1 MERPGLFNCP
11 FHLYLLFS
19 FFAEEEIQNERRRT
33 EEHRAKLERENMRAR
48 AVAEAEGRIKEQ
60 RENEE
65 IHQRQLR
72 LRLLE
77 ERQTKIDSINAY
89 FRHLGEAA
97 NSFLTDPSKIGAA
110 ALAVSA
116 VFLGIW
122 GTREGVRVVGRA
134 IEKRIGTPPLVRDT
148 SRLTNHFALRK
159 RLARSL
165 GLGSSQEEGY
175 SFSDVI
181 LRQEISDRISR
192 LSTSVSNTKA
202 NGAPFRHMLFY
213 GPPGTGKTMVA
224 KRLARSTGL
233 DYAIMSGGD
242 VGPLGRDAVTELHRL
257 FDWANTSKRGLLLFI
272 DEADAFLASRS
283 RSNMSEDQRN
293 ALNALLYRTGE
304 NSKNFMMVLATNR
317 PGDLDRA
324 VADRVDEAMVFDL
337 PDLPARKKLVKQYYN
352 KFIIDAGK
360 EAKWGPFGLFSRPGA
375 RITIGEGIDDAYLDN
390 LAARLEGFS
399 GREISKLFISVQ
411 GDVYGRP
418 APRVLTKQIL
428 EEVVSW
434 KLKEHADKDKFS
446 TDASFDF
453 VAAGNRGS
461 ASSASSAAA
470 AAGSK
475 AADKPLR

>member
-1 MERPGLFNCP
+1 
-11 FHLYLLFS
+11 
-19 FFAEEEIQNERRRT
+19 
-33 EEHRAKLERENMRAR
+33 MRAR

-65 IHQRQLR
+65 IHQRQLKVR
-72 LRLLE
+72 LTE

-97 NSFLTDPSKIGAA
+97 NSFLTQPSKIGAA

-159 RLARSL
+159 RLARAV
-165 GLGSSQEEGY
+165 GLGGEEEGY

-181 LRQEISDRISR
+181 LRREISDRISR
-192 LSTSVSNTKA
+192 LSTSVANTKS

-283 RSNMSEDQRN
+283 RSNMSEEQRN

-337 PDLPARKKLVKQYYN
+337 PDLEARKKLVKQYYK
-352 KFIIDAGK
+352 KFILDAGK
-360 EAKWGPFGLFSRPGA
+360 EAKWGPFGLLTRPGA
-375 RITIGEGIDDAYLDN
+375 RITIGEGLDDAYLDQ
-390 LAARLEGFS
+390 LASRLDGFS
-399 GREISKLFISVQ
+399 GREISKLFISAQ

-418 APRVLTKQIL
+418 APRVLTKNIM
-428 EEVVSW
+428 EEIVGW
-434 KLKEHADKDKFS
+434 KLKEHQDKNKFS
-446 TDASFDF
+446 SDASFDF
-453 VAAGNRGS
+453 VAAGSRSTTTG
-461 ASSASSAAA
+461 SAAA
-470 AAGSK
+470 VSAAFSAASSPAK